1 MATARPFDVRVEAD
15 RSDAAAVAVVRVA
28 GDIDLASADRLRD
41 VLLPLVEQGTV
52 VVDGA
57 EVTFCDS
64 AGLRVI
70 LLANHEAR
78 QRHAVFR
85 LVAPSEPLTRV
96 LELAGALPLLDVFP
110 DARSA
115 LQD

>member
-1 MATARPFDVRVEAD
+1 MATARPMDIRVESD
-15 RSDAAAVAVVRVA
+15 RSDGAAVVHVT

-41 VLLPLVEQGTV
+41 ALLPLVKRGTV

-78 QRHAVFR
+78 EAHTAFR
-85 LVAPSEPLTRV
+85 LVAPSEPLNRV
-96 LELAGALPLLDVFP
+96 LELAGALPLVDVFP
-110 DARSA
+110 DAGSA

>member
-1 MATARPFDVRVEAD
+1 MATVRPFDVRVE
-15 RSDAAAVAVVRVA
+15 SDKSDGAAVVHVK
-28 GDIDLASADRLRD
+28 GDIDLASADGLRE
-41 VLLPLVEQGTV
+41 VLLPLVERGAV
-52 VVDGA
+52 VVDAA

-70 LLANHEAR
+70 LLANHRAR
-78 QRHAVFR
+78 ERRTAFR

-96 LELAGALPLLDVFP
+96 LDLAGALPLVDVFP

-115 LQD
+115 LQG